1 VSPPRIVRDF
11 IPYGAVRR
19 RQMAAYSLRHYGT
32 ASWRLRPRLIVL
44 HYTAGS
50 TYSGARAVFASNTP
64 NRGELPGVAA
74 HFVVDKDG
82 TIYQLVPLYVR
93 VRHAIGLND
102 RALAI
107 EMVQEAGSGPRWA
120 DAQILARRAQ
130 MRAALRLVRYLRA
143 RFAIRLGNI
152 IGHAMANDS
161 PFFHDLLGWR
171 NDHTDWQ
178 APDVRVF
185 RERLA
190 ALH

>member
-1 VSPPRIVRDF
+1 
-11 IPYGAVRR
+11 
-19 RQMAAYSLRHYGT
+19 MAAYSLRHYGLWR
-32 ASWRLRPRLIVL
+32 WRLRPRLMVL
-44 HYTAGS
+44 HYTAGP
-50 TYSGARAVFASNTP
+50 TYTGARALFASNAP

-74 HFVVDKDG
+74 HFVIAKTG
-82 TIYQLVPLYVR
+82 RIYQLVPLGVR

-107 EMVQEAGSGPRWA
+107 EFVQEGGPGPRWA
-120 DAQILARRAQ
+120 DRQILARRVQ
-130 MRAALRLVRYLRA
+130 MRSALRLVRYLRA
-143 RFAIRLGNI
+143 RVDIRLRDI

-171 NDHTDWQ
+171 NDHVDWQ

-185 RERLA
+185 RRRLA